1 MRVTREQAKALALAN
16 MRTYGEPWSVYRS
29 RDEKQLILRPASM
42 GRVDL
47 PEGSVLVYR
56 TPNFTNTINTGD

>member
-1 MRVTREQAKALALAN
+1 MRVTREQAKQLALSN
-16 MRTYGEPWSVYRS
+16 MRSYGEPWAVYRS

-47 PEGSVLVYR
+47 PEGSVLIFR
-56 TPNFTNTINTGD
+56 TPNFGG